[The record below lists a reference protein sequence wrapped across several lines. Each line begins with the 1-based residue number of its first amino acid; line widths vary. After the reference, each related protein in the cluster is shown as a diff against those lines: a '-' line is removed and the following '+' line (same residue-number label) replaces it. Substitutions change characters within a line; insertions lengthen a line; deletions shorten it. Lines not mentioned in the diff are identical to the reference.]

1 MNRLAA
7 AASPYL
13 RQHADNPVDWHEWG
27 DEAFAR
33 ARAEDRPVF
42 LSVGYSA
49 CHWCHV
55 MAHESFEDPEVADL
69 LNADF
74 VSIKVDREERPDV
87 DAVYMNAVQALTGRG
102 GWPMS
107 VFLTP
112 DGQPFFGGTYWPRD
126 DRGGMPGFIRV
137 LVSVADIWRNQRD
150 RVDDAGRQLSERLRS
165 VSASPAATGDASDE
179 LARAAAD
186 AVVAQWDRHEG
197 GFGSAP
203 KFPQA
208 MVLDFLLAHA
218 QRTGHGPALEAATQ
232 TLTAMSR
239 GGICDHVGGGFAR
252 YATDRRWLVPHFEKM
267 LYDNALLLRTYT
279 HAAQVT
285 GDPRF
290 ARVADETVAW
300 LFEDLA
306 DDAGG
311 FACAMDADSE
321 GQEGKY
327 YVWTHEEFTTAA
339 RAAGVDTA
347 AWAARWGVTVRG
359 NVNDP
364 HGHIP
369 DGTSIIHETATLPED
384 DEVLAERRRLRHE
397 LAAVRATRVPP
408 ATDDKVLVS
417 WNALTL
423 GALAAA
429 GAALDR
435 PTWIAAAGRTA
446 RFLTTT
452 MVDDEGRLLHRWA
465 PGHGPGIPAFAED
478 VTFLAQGLLDL
489 YEAGHDPQW
498 LDWAV
503 RLAAD
508 ADARFRDGD
517 GTYFTTAADG
527 EQLIARPR
535 ELLDNAIPSS
545 SSVMADVHLR
555 LAALTGD
562 RAHADAATATIAT
575 LATAAARMPLA
586 FGELLCAI
594 ERHLA
599 PSTEV
604 AVVGAPSRARD
615 ALVAAY
621 RDRWR
626 PGAVLAVGD
635 ADPDPD
641 APSVGL
647 LRDRP
652 LRDGRP
658 TAYVCHHF
666 VCELPVTS
674 PEALRAQLDGDGVGA
689 PTA

>member
-1 MNRLAA
+1 MNRLAD
-7 AASPYL
+7 AASLYL
-13 RQHADNPVDWHEWG
+13 RQHADNPVDWYEWG

-33 ARAEDRPVF
+33 ARETDRPVF

-55 MAHESFEDPEVADL
+55 MAHESFEDPKVAEL

-74 VSIKVDREERPDV
+74 VSVKVDREERPDV

-112 DGQPFFGGTYWPRD
+112 DGQPFFAGTYWPRD

-150 RVDDAGRQLSERLRS
+150 RVDDAGHQLSERLRA
-165 VSASPAATGDASDE
+165 VSASPAGAADVGDD

-218 QRTGHGPALEAATQ
+218 QRTGHGPAREAAAH
-232 TLTAMSR
+232 TLTAMAR
-239 GGICDHVGGGFAR
+239 GGIYDHVGGGFAR
-252 YATDRRWLVPHFEKM
+252 YATDRRWVVPHFEKM

-279 HAAQVT
+279 HGAQVT
-285 GDPRF
+285 GDARF
-290 ARVADETVAW
+290 VRVADETVAW
-300 LFEDLA
+300 LLRDLA
-306 DDAGG
+306 YDAGG
-311 FACAMDADSE
+311 FACAIDADSE

-327 YVWTHEEFTTAA
+327 YVWTHEEFTAAA
-339 RAAGVDTA
+339 RAAGVDPVG
-347 AWAARWGVTVRG
+347 WAARWGVTRRG

-369 DGTSIIHETATLPED
+369 EGTSIIHETAAED
-384 DEVLAERRRLRHE
+384 DEAQAERRRLRQE
-397 LAAVRATRVPP
+397 LAAHRATRVPP

-423 GALAAA
+423 GALATA

-452 MVDDEGRLLHRWA
+452 MLDDDGRLLHRWA
-465 PGHGPGIPAFAED
+465 PDHGAGIAAFAED
-478 VTFLAQGLLDL
+478 VTFLAQAMLDL
-489 YEAGHDPQW
+489 YEAGHDPEW
-498 LDWAV
+498 LEWAV

-508 ADARFRDGD
+508 ADARFRDDD

-535 ELLDNAIPSS
+535 ELLDNAVPSS

-555 LAALTGD
+555 LAALTGEQ
-562 RAHADAATATIAT
+562 AHADAAEATIAT
-575 LATAAARMPLA
+575 LAASAARMPLA
-586 FGELLCAI
+586 FGQLLCAI
-594 ERHLA
+594 ERYLA

-604 AVVGAPSRARD
+604 AIVGQPSPARD
-615 ALVAAY
+615 ALVATY
-621 RDRWR
+621 RARWR
-626 PGAVLAVGD
+626 PGAVLAVGPPEP
-635 ADPDPD
+635 APD
-641 APSVGL
+641 APAVGL
-647 LRDRP
+647 LVDRP
-652 LRDGRP
+652 LRDDRP

-674 PEALRAQLDGDGVGA
+674 PDELRAQLDGEGA
-689 PTA
+689 DVPPA